1 MKKKNGV
8 EAIKYNDKRWINEKH
23 LKTALG
29 YKNLVS
35 IKAPYCPNNF
45 FFKEDLKYKV
55 VRIFSLVE
63 NLMQKN

>member
-1 MKKKNGV
+1 MYKMNSFSMKIWKKNGV

-35 IKAPYCPNNF
+35 NKAPHYSDNF
-45 FFKEDLKYKV
+45 FFKRRCEIQDCED
-55 VRIFSLVE
+55 F
-63 NLMQKN
+63 